1 MNTKQE
7 LEQLIINM
15 TNKINQEFPE
25 LLKFIKEMPDNNA
38 ENNNVTIKSLEN
50 YYNSLKELVNKY
62 AKTHS

>member
-1 MNTKQE
+1 MITKQE

-25 LLKFIKEMPDNNA
+25 LSTFIKEMPDNNSG
-38 ENNNVTIKSLEN
+38 NNNITIKSLEN

-62 AKTHS
+62 AKTH